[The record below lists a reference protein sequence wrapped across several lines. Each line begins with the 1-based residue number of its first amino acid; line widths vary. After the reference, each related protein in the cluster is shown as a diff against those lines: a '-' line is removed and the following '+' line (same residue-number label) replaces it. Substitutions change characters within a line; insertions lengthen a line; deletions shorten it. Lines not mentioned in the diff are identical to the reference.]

1 MNKTLLLGL
10 IFLGLIG
17 CYVGFTHWRV
27 AINPGPIVTECES
40 QEAARNLAKKTIA
53 ATGGQL
59 VVTAGT
65 PSMEPLIIGEAI
77 LIIIKCNYEDLQ
89 PGDVVQ
95 VNTRLGRFS
104 DFTHRIESIDGA
116 GWSISG
122 DNNSHYDKARVT
134 PTNLMGR
141 CTHIFTSPEGR
152 TKRSAN

>member
-1 MNKTLLLGL
+1 MNKALLLGL

-53 ATGGQL
+53 ATGGQI
-59 VVTAGT
+59 VATAGT

-77 LIIIKCNYEDLQ
+77 LIIAKCDYEDLAA
-89 PGDVVQ
+89 GDVVQ
-95 VNTRLGRFS
+95 VNMKLGRFT
-104 DFTHRIESIDGA
+104 DFTHRLFSKDGG
-116 GWSISG
+116 GWTISG

-134 PTNLMGR
+134 PANLMGK

-152 TKRSAN
+152 AKKNAN